1 MKKLDDAFSA
11 LYKGDN
17 IVKLTELRY
26 IPRWIVIL
34 IDISI
39 ILLSIFLAYIL
50 LDRLRVQVNF
60 PNHRLEKRIILIAVN
75 LLFMFVFRTYAG
87 IIRHSTFF
95 DLFKIVLSSG
105 STLVTLIFLNFFIE
119 LLFDKPLYLYPT
131 LFLYFFISIS
141 LMFFFRMVTKQ
152 FFNILI
158 DIKGAS
164 SKTRVAVVGIS
175 DASVSLARAILHN
188 PNYPYR
194 LEGFVT
200 KRSDSNKA
208 VLLGHKIYNSDYFFK
223 NKNITGKFDA
233 VLIIKEIMS
242 KQELEEWMTL
252 ALDHGLKVLKAPTLS
267 KMRDSDLVGGIRQL
281 QIEDLLNRRPI
292 KIENEEVTRRHAG
305 KSVLVT
311 GGAGSIGSEIVRQVA
326 QFSPSLIVVLDQ
338 AESPLYELEL
348 ELLEKFPDQK
358 FKFVLA
364 DISNSYRLEKIFELY
379 HFSMVY
385 HAAAYKHVPLIEE
398 NPHEAIFVNVL
409 GTKNVALLSKKY
421 KVNRFVMVST
431 DKAVNPTNV
440 MGASK
445 RTAELFVQSLQNT
458 EGNTTKFITTRF
470 GNVLGS
476 NGSVIPHFRKQIE
489 KGGPV
494 TITHPDII
502 RYFMTIPEACELV
515 LQAGTMGDGGEIY
528 VFDMGEPVKILD
540 LARRMIKLSGYI
552 PDEEIKIK
560 FIGLRPGEKLYEE
573 LLSNNATTVPTHHE
587 KIMISKDPYLGFE
600 EIDLL
605 CKQIIKSAVK
615 RDKIQVVT
623 LLKAI
628 VPEFISNNSEFE
640 LLDIKDNDI
649 IVMSDQS
656 PSIQLSNN

>member
-1 MKKLDDAFSA
+1 MKKLNDAFTA
-11 LYKGDN
+11 LYNGDN

-26 IPRWIVIL
+26 IPRWIVII
-34 IDISI
+34 IDFFIVLLSI
-39 ILLSIFLAYIL
+39 ILSYFFLEKLKVTI
-50 LDRLRVQVNF
+50 NF
-60 PNHRLEKRIILIAVN
+60 PDYLLQQKLLIIGVN
-75 LLFMFVFRTYAG
+75 IFCMFIFKTYAG

-95 DLFKIVLSSG
+95 DFFKILLSSG
-105 STLVTLIFLNFFIE
+105 STLIIMLIINVGSELFLE
-119 LLFDKPLYLYPT
+119 KSLYLYPI
-131 LFLYFFISIS
+131 LFLYFFMSVSI
-141 LMFFFRMVTKQ
+141 MFFFRMVTKQ

-158 DIKGAS
+158 DYKGAS
-164 SKTRVAVVGIS
+164 SKTRVAVVGIG

-194 LEGFVT
+194 LEGFIT

-208 VLLGHKIYNSDYFFK
+208 ILLGHKIYNIDYFFK
-223 NKNITGKFDA
+223 NKNLINQFDA
-233 VLIIKEIMS
+233 LLIIKEIMT
-242 KQELEEWMTL
+242 KHEIEEWMTL
-252 ALDHGLKVLKAPTLS
+252 ALDHELKVLKAPTLS

-292 KIENEEVTRRHAG
+292 KIENEEVKKRHF
-305 KSVLVT
+305 KKNVLVT

-326 QFSPSLIVVLDQ
+326 QFNPSVIVVLDQ

-348 ELLEKFPDQK
+348 ELLEKFPEQK

-364 DISNSYRLEKIFELY
+364 DISNSYRLEKVFELY
-379 HFSMVY
+379 QFSMVY

-445 RTAELFVQSLQNT
+445 RTAELFVQSLQNS
-458 EGNTTKFITTRF
+458 EDNTTKFITTRF

-515 LQAGTMGDGGEIY
+515 LQAGTMGAGGEIY

-540 LARRMIKLSGYI
+540 LAKRMIKLSGFT
-552 PDEEIKIK
+552 PDVDIKIK

-573 LLSNNATTVPTHHE
+573 LLSDNATTVPTHHE
-587 KIMISKDPYLGFE
+587 KIMISKDPLIGFN
-600 EIDLL
+600 EIEIL
-605 CKQIIKSAVK
+605 CKQIIKSAIK
-615 RDKIQVVT
+615 RDKLQVVK
-623 LLKAI
+623 LLKDI

-640 LLDIKDNDI
+640 VLDQKNLTDI
-649 IVMSDQS
+649 
-656 PSIQLSNN
+656 SN